1 MNQPTPNHPTPPN
14 ASFHAPKFEIRYATY
29 AALEKLKSEIWMEF
43 DHEKPTVV
51 VCVWDGAGAV
61 DSINVFTS
69 FESAIDERGADI
81 RVVLREIDGTDLEDQ
96 PAIILFLPTHE
107 YIVRYEATQGT
118 ETSKYLQEEKE
129 RSIFQVAASERER
142 GQTVSLLT
150 GLRISDTVKDHFSG
164 RRLESRDREGKIP
177 VREKMIKPH

>member
-1 MNQPTPNHPTPPN
+1 MWEHINGNALKQP
-14 ASFHAPKFEIRYATY
+14 Y
-29 AALEKLKSEIWMEF
+29 
-43 DHEKPTVV
+43 
-51 VCVWDGAGAV
+51 
-61 DSINVFTS
+61 
-69 FESAIDERGADI
+69 
-81 RVVLREIDGTDLEDQ
+81 
-96 PAIILFLPTHE
+96 E

-177 VREKMIKPH
+177 VREKMIKPRRHQSRTGHVESGLKPGGPPPKPKYYPVTDSEQYREGKVKRTPGGE